1 MKFLLPTI
9 LFLAAA
15 VTAQP
20 TTATATDDPVSQ
32 VLDYSDGI
40 PLCCENHDYIS
51 EAGDDVVAQVTSAF
65 DGDGGG
71 SWDLGEL
78 VAGEC
83 QTAFPTGFGPGN
95 RTDCPED
102 LTAIWCKKHAA
113 WTLTINGSSIARD
126 VHGQCHY

>member
-9 LFLAAA
+9 LFLASA
-15 VTAQP
+15 VVAQP
-20 TTATATDDPVSQ
+20 TAAADSDPVNQ

-83 QTAFPTGFGPGN
+83 MLSP
-95 RTDCPED
+95 
-102 LTAIWCKKHAA
+102 L
-113 WTLTINGSSIARD
+113 SI
-126 VHGQCHY
+126 